1 MNFAY
6 GGMGVF
12 PTYASIQGPNI
23 TTQID
28 FFQNLITDNVFNISD
43 LQSSVTLVTLAG
55 NDYFAYIIK
64 NGGAQVRLHNI
75 YVVFTTSFLLVLWDR
90 IVILS

>member
-12 PTYASIQGPNI
+12 PTSKTGPNI

-55 NDYFAYIIK
+55 NDYFAYIVK
-64 NGGAQVRLHNI
+64 NGGAQVRLLNV
-75 YVVFTTSFLLVLWDR
+75 YVVFTSFLRSVMG
-90 IVILS
+90 